1 MWNLLF
7 SLQVAA
13 TVENYAAV
21 ARTEVKEGRLFEDI
35 QGLLSTAAESVKQA
49 GSRMQEAGTAGPL
62 PVEQASR
69 LLGDALAALST
80 VAERAHAFDSA
91 HGFSVKLYT
100 TVADGVE
107 AVRHGTAGSSNSAI
121 TRRPGLSFRRH
132 WRRR

>member
-1 MWNLLF
+1 MHTCLSDVQLLVVKISQSF
-7 SLQVAA
+7 VILKLLRGTCLLLQVAA

-49 GSRMQEAGTAGPL
+49 GARMQEAGTAGPL

-69 LLGDALAALST
+69 LLGDALAALSS

-107 AVRHGTAGSSNSAI
+107 AVR
-121 TRRPGLSFRRH
+121 
-132 WRRR
+132 